1 MQKKCGFTE
10 ANNNSGGEIA
20 PQEIFVFYRIQIPLI
35 FGYHFVSERISRFS
49 PLGHLYRDHT
59 KNTARERLP

>member
-35 FGYHFVSERISRFS
+35 FGYHFS